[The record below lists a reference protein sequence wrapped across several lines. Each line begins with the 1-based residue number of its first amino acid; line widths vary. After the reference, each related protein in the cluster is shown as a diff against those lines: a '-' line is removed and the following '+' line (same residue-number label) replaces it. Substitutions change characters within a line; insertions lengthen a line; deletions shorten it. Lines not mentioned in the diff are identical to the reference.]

1 MRSLINICI
10 NYSLWFITSRKRL
23 LAEDQAPFMLVLF
36 DTRNQS
42 LFLNILVA
50 RKNNNLYF
58 DFYNF
63 EVDKFSKM

>member
-1 MRSLINICI
+1 M
-10 NYSLWFITSRKRL
+10 
-23 LAEDQAPFMLVLF
+23 AEDQAPFMLVLFDTRNQKLF